1 MLVLQFSRIQILSF
15 TKERRSNTCHMLNI
29 VHAPECTSS
38 VFIGTNT
45 LITFFLIAFNC
56 MLISLTTSQRKCQV
70 IVFSEF
76 ECNWC
81 SSRKRKLIN
90 RFLKFQQ
97 NRSVP
102 LVFISCANVSVTILA
117 TKRVHLATF

>member
-1 MLVLQFSRIQILSF
+1 MLVLQFLRIQILSF
-15 TKERRSNTCHMLNI
+15 TKERCSNTCHMLNI

-45 LITFFLIAFNC
+45 LIACFLIAFKC
-56 MLISLTTSQRKCQV
+56 MLISLTTSQRKFQV

-81 SSRKRKLIN
+81 SSRKTDKSI
-90 RFLKFQQ
+90 FKI
-97 NRSVP
+97 P
-102 LVFISCANVSVTILA
+102 
-117 TKRVHLATF
+117 TK